1 MASKSRFRYPSKC
14 YIKFIIFL
22 FLGIFLFKWVYDFFG
37 GTEALDLINKKK
49 NKLYLLVLA
58 HIPTLYFDSLT
69 WFVLLRKSSFSFLWS
84 FIITW
89 ISQTSGKFFP
99 TGNITGEFVRIYLG
113 IKKGLS
119 SHEASSTVFTDLILA
134 TFSLFIIGLFSF
146 CLAIF
151 KDTSLLDSN
160 HSHYVYL
167 SLILILLGCI
177 FLFFNKTE
185 IIRHFI
191 RKYNSIFNVKLNKK
205 TILFF
210 IKLDISLYYLTKRK
224 VAVTKALFFRLIG
237 WLAGA
242 FEIYIFLLIMDV
254 NVSILDVII
263 IESFTGIIRAIAFFV
278 PAGIGVQ
285 ELAFVAIGSYVGLT
299 PSVSFSIAIGRR
311 VREFLVGVPA
321 IVAWYGIFGR
331 NLKS

>member
-1 MASKSRFRYPSKC
+1 M
-14 YIKFIIFL
+14 
-22 FLGIFLFKWVYDFFG
+22 
-37 GTEALDLINKKK
+37 
-49 NKLYLLVLA
+49 
-58 HIPTLYFDSLT
+58 
-69 WFVLLRKSSFSFLWS
+69 
-84 FIITW
+84 
-89 ISQTSGKFFP
+89 
-99 TGNITGEFVRIYLG
+99 G

-119 SHEASSTVFTDLILA
+119 PHEASSTVFADLILA

-146 CLAIF
+146 FLVIF
-151 KDTSLLDSN
+151 KDSSLIDSN
-160 HSHYVYL
+160 YSHYIYF
-167 SLILILLGCI
+167 SLILIFFGCI
-177 FLFFNKTE
+177 FFYFL
-185 IIRHFI
+185 IRRRLLRHFI

-285 ELAFVAIGSYVGLT
+285 ELAFVAIGSYVGLS

-321 IVAWYGIFGR
+321 IVAWLGIFGKH
-331 NLKS
+331 LKS

>member
-1 MASKSRFRYPSKC
+1 MLKVKKT
-14 YIKFIIFL
+14 KFIIFL

-37 GTEALDLINKKK
+37 GTEAIDLIYKKR
-49 NKLYLLVLA
+49 NNLYLLVLA

-69 WFVLLRKSSFSFLWS
+69 WFVLLKKRSLSFLWS

-89 ISQTSGKFFP
+89 IAQTSGKFFP
-99 TGNITGEFVRIYLG
+99 TGNVTGEFVRIYLG

-119 SHEASSTVFTDLILA
+119 PHEASSTVFADLILA

-146 CLAIF
+146 FLVIF
-151 KDTSLLDSN
+151 KGSSLIDSN
-160 HSHYVYL
+160 YSHYIYF
-167 SLILILLGCI
+167 SLILIFFGCI
-177 FLFFNKTE
+177 FFYFL
-185 IIRHFI
+185 IRRRLVKHFI

-254 NVSILDVII
+254 NVSFLDVIL

-285 ELAFVAIGSYVGLT
+285 ELAFVAIGSYVGLS

-321 IVAWYGIFGR
+321 IVAWLGIFGKH
-331 NLKS
+331 LKS

>member
-1 MASKSRFRYPSKC
+1 MLKVKKT
-14 YIKFIIFL
+14 KFIIFL

-37 GTEALDLINKKK
+37 GTEAIDLIYKKR
-49 NKLYLLVLA
+49 NNLYLLVLA

-69 WFVLLRKSSFSFLWS
+69 WFVLLKKRSLSFLWS

-89 ISQTSGKFFP
+89 IAQTSGKFFP
-99 TGNITGEFVRIYLG
+99 TGNVTGEFVRIYLG

-119 SHEASSTVFTDLILA
+119 PHEASSTVFADLILA

-146 CLAIF
+146 FLVIF
-151 KDTSLLDSN
+151 KDSSLIDSN
-160 HSHYVYL
+160 YSHYIYF
-167 SLILILLGCI
+167 SLILIFFGCI
-177 FLFFNKTE
+177 FFYFL
-185 IIRHFI
+185 IRRRLLRHFI

-254 NVSILDVII
+254 NVSILDVIL

-285 ELAFVAIGSYVGLT
+285 ELAFVAIGSYVGLS

-321 IVAWYGIFGR
+321 IVAWLGIFGKH
-331 NLKS
+331 LKS

>member
-1 MASKSRFRYPSKC
+1 MLKVKKT
-14 YIKFIIFL
+14 KFIIFL

-37 GTEALDLINKKK
+37 GTEAIDLIYKKR
-49 NKLYLLVLA
+49 NNLYLLVLA

-69 WFVLLRKSSFSFLWS
+69 WFVLLKKRSLSFLWS

-89 ISQTSGKFFP
+89 IAQTSGKFFP
-99 TGNITGEFVRIYLG
+99 TGNVTGEFVRIYLG

-119 SHEASSTVFTDLILA
+119 PHEASSTVFADLILA

-146 CLAIF
+146 FLVIF
-151 KDTSLLDSN
+151 KDSSLIDSN
-160 HSHYVYL
+160 YSHYIYF
-167 SLILILLGCI
+167 SLILIFFGCI
-177 FLFFNKTE
+177 FFYFL
-185 IIRHFI
+185 IRRRLLKHFI

-254 NVSILDVII
+254 NVSILDVIL

-285 ELAFVAIGSYVGLT
+285 ELAFVAIGSYVGLS

-321 IVAWYGIFGR
+321 IVAWLGIFGKH
-331 NLKS
+331 LKS

>member
-1 MASKSRFRYPSKC
+1 MLKVKKT
-14 YIKFIIFL
+14 KFIIFL

-37 GTEALDLINKKK
+37 GTEAIDLIYKKRD
-49 NKLYLLVLA
+49 KLYLLILA

-69 WFVLLRKSSFSFLWS
+69 WFVLLKKRSLSFLWS
-84 FIITW
+84 FVITW
-89 ISQTSGKFFP
+89 IAQTSGKFFP
-99 TGNITGEFVRIYLG
+99 TGNVTGEFVRIYLG

-119 SHEASSTVFTDLILA
+119 PHEASSTVFADLILA
-134 TFSLFIIGLFSF
+134 TFSLFIIGLLSF
-146 CLAIF
+146 FLVIF
-151 KDTSLLDSN
+151 KDSSLIDSN
-160 HSHYVYL
+160 YSHYIYF
-167 SLILILLGCI
+167 SLILIFFGCI
-177 FLFFNKTE
+177 FFYFL
-185 IIRHFI
+185 IRRRLLKHFI

-321 IVAWYGIFGR
+321 IVAWLGIFGKH
-331 NLKS
+331 LKS

>member
-1 MASKSRFRYPSKC
+1 MLKVKN
-14 YIKFIIFL
+14 IKFIIFL

-37 GTEALDLINKKK
+37 GTEAVDLINKKR

-69 WFVLLRKSSFSFLWS
+69 WFILLKKRSISFWWS

-89 ISQTSGKFFP
+89 IAQTSGKFFP
-99 TGNITGEFVRIYLG
+99 TGNVTGEFVRIYLG

-119 SHEASSTVFTDLILA
+119 PHEASSTVFADLILA

-146 CLAIF
+146 FLVIF
-151 KDTSLLDSN
+151 KDSSLIDSN
-160 HSHYVYL
+160 YSHYIYF
-167 SLILILLGCI
+167 SLILIFFGCI
-177 FLFFNKTE
+177 FFYFL
-185 IIRHFI
+185 IRRRLLRHFI

-224 VAVTKALFFRLIG
+224 VVVTKALFFRLIG

-254 NVSILDVII
+254 NVSILDVIL

-285 ELAFVAIGSYVGLT
+285 ELAFVAIGSYVGLS

-321 IVAWYGIFGR
+321 IVAWLGIFGKH
-331 NLKS
+331 LKS

>member
-1 MASKSRFRYPSKC
+1 MLKVKK
-14 YIKFIIFL
+14 IKYIIFL

-37 GTEALDLINKKK
+37 GTEAIDLLNKKR

-69 WFVLLRKSSFSFLWS
+69 WFVLLKKRSLSFLWS

-89 ISQTSGKFFP
+89 IAQTSGKFFP
-99 TGNITGEFVRIYLG
+99 TGNVTGEFVRIYLG

-119 SHEASSTVFTDLILA
+119 PHEASSTVFADLILA

-146 CLAIF
+146 FLVIF
-151 KDTSLLDSN
+151 KDSSLIDSN
-160 HSHYVYL
+160 YSHYIYF
-167 SLILILLGCI
+167 SLILIFFGCI
-177 FLFFNKTE
+177 FFYFL
-185 IIRHFI
+185 IRRRLLRHFI

-224 VAVTKALFFRLIG
+224 VVVTKALFFRLIG

-254 NVSILDVII
+254 NVSILDVIL

-285 ELAFVAIGSYVGLT
+285 ELAFVAIGSYVGLS

-321 IVAWYGIFGR
+321 IVAWLGIFGKH
-331 NLKS
+331 LKS

>member
-1 MASKSRFRYPSKC
+1 MLKVKKT
-14 YIKFIIFL
+14 KFIIFL

-37 GTEALDLINKKK
+37 GTEAIDLIYKKRD
-49 NKLYLLVLA
+49 KLYLLILA

-69 WFVLLRKSSFSFLWS
+69 WFVLLKKRSLSFLWS
-84 FIITW
+84 FVITW
-89 ISQTSGKFFP
+89 IAQTSGKFFP
-99 TGNITGEFVRIYLG
+99 TGNVTGEFVRIYLG

-119 SHEASSTVFTDLILA
+119 PHEASSTVFADLILA
-134 TFSLFIIGLFSF
+134 TFSLFIIGLLSF
-146 CLAIF
+146 FLVIF
-151 KDTSLLDSN
+151 KDSSLIDSN
-160 HSHYVYL
+160 YSHYIYF
-167 SLILILLGCI
+167 SLILIFFGCI
-177 FLFFNKTE
+177 FFYFL
-185 IIRHFI
+185 IRRRLLKHFI

-285 ELAFVAIGSYVGLT
+285 ELAFVAIGSYVGLS

-321 IVAWYGIFGR
+321 IVAWLGIFGK

>member
-1 MASKSRFRYPSKC
+1 MFKVKN
-14 YIKFIIFL
+14 IKFIIFL

-69 WFVLLRKSSFSFLWS
+69 WFVLLKKRSLSFFWS

-89 ISQTSGKFFP
+89 IAQTSGKFFP
-99 TGNITGEFVRIYLG
+99 TGNVTGEFVRIYLG

-119 SHEASSTVFTDLILA
+119 PHEASSTVFADLILA

-146 CLAIF
+146 FLVIF
-151 KDTSLLDSN
+151 KDSSLIDSN
-160 HSHYVYL
+160 YSHYIYF
-167 SLILILLGCI
+167 SLILIFFGCI
-177 FLFFNKTE
+177 FFYFL
-185 IIRHFI
+185 IRRRLLRHFI
-191 RKYNSIFNVKLNKK
+191 RKYNSIINVKLNKK

-224 VAVTKALFFRLIG
+224 VAVTKALLFRLIG

-254 NVSILDVII
+254 NVSILDVIL

-285 ELAFVAIGSYVGLT
+285 ELAFVAIGSYVGLS

-321 IVAWYGIFGR
+321 IVAWLGIFGKH
-331 NLKS
+331 LKS

>member
-1 MASKSRFRYPSKC
+1 MLKVKKT
-14 YIKFIIFL
+14 KFIIFL

-37 GTEALDLINKKK
+37 GTEAIDLIYKKR

-69 WFVLLRKSSFSFLWS
+69 WFVLLKKRSLSFLWS

-89 ISQTSGKFFP
+89 IAQTSGKFFP
-99 TGNITGEFVRIYLG
+99 TGNVTGEFVRIYLG

-119 SHEASSTVFTDLILA
+119 PHEASSTVFADLILA

-146 CLAIF
+146 FLVIF
-151 KDTSLLDSN
+151 KDSSLIDSN
-160 HSHYVYL
+160 YSHYIYF
-167 SLILILLGCI
+167 SLILIFFGCI
-177 FLFFNKTE
+177 FFYFL
-185 IIRHFI
+185 IRRRLLKHFI

-210 IKLDISLYYLTKRK
+210 IKLDISLFYLTKRK

-237 WLAGA
+237 WIAGA

-254 NVSILDVII
+254 NVSILDVIL

-285 ELAFVAIGSYVGLT
+285 ELAFVAIGSYVGLS

-311 VREFLVGVPA
+311 IREFLVGVPA
-321 IVAWYGIFGR
+321 IVAWLGIFGKH
-331 NLKS
+331 LKS